1 MVERK
6 NLVVKPGQKFINKRK
21 NTIYIVKS
29 IRDKTVVLV
38 SEKGEASMLIQMDSL
53 ISAGFEPLNG

>member
-1 MVERK
+1 MVEK
-6 NLVVKPGQKFINKRK
+6 TNLVVKPGQKFINKRK